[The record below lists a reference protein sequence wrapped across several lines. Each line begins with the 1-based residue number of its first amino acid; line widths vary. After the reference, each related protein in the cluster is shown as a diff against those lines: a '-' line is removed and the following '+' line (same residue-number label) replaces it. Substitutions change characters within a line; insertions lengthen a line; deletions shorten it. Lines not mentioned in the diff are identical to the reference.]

1 MKTLKNFLIDRG
13 KRVRYSV
20 VYGIAVAA
28 DGNDGAVADA
38 IAVLD
43 AVVHIRCEHLVGHTS
58 VQGRHILD

>member
-1 MKTLKNFLIDRG
+1 M
-13 KRVRYSV
+13 